1 MAAGNASSHRRGLQG
16 RRRRLL
22 RVASAPG
29 AAASISPNAG
39 TDTAAHSCADGSP
52 DGHSCADSSTSVFD
66 AQASAINHS
75 IAGRRDVDTERAAL
89 ARALARLELTRC
101 CDGGLLSL
109 KKRRNLPKVRDKRR
123 HGRLARFVVRRSQN

>member
-1 MAAGNASSHRRGLQG
+1 MAAGNASSHCRGLQS

-22 RVASAPG
+22 RVAFAPG
-29 AAASISPNAG
+29 AAASTASAG
-39 TDTAAHSCADGSP
+39 TDAAAHSCADGSP
-52 DGHSCADSSTSVFD
+52 DGHPCADFSTSVFD
-66 AQASAINHS
+66 AQSSAINDA
-75 IAGRRDVDTERAAL
+75 IAGRRNAHAERAAL

-101 CDGGLLSL
+101 CDGGLLNL